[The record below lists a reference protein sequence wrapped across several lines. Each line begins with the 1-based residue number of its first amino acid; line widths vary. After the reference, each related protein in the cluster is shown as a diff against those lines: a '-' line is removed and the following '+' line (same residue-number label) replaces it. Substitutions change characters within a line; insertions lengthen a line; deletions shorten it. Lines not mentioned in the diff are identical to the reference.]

1 MQAELFD
8 VFRRPREEGVQPVRK
23 EDVAEVLR
31 RRFFEHDSLQNQDA
45 QRAHVMAVVQRIA
58 ALDET
63 RPASPKRYASW
74 PAWPPR
80 RRPKGAKTD
89 WATLLDAELQKARQI
104 QTELLALATGREA
117 EQAVIA
123 VFLHS
128 QPTGHGRERCAGAAE
143 VVAARQPAQPAA
155 DAR

>member
-1 MQAELFD
+1 M
-8 VFRRPREEGVQPVRK
+8 
-23 EDVAEVLR
+23 
-31 RRFFEHDSLQNQDA
+31 
-45 QRAHVMAVVQRIA
+45 
-58 ALDET
+58 
-63 RPASPKRYASW
+63 
-74 PAWPPR
+74 
-80 RRPKGAKTD
+80 
-89 WATLLDAELQKARQI
+89 KARQI

-128 QPTGHGRERCAGAAE
+128 QPTGHKAQTPELRRLAESTAPDAIELDKGLRRWRDVFLVPRRRRGRDGGRERRAGAAE